1 MKIYTLK
8 DAPIPGE
15 RVITLGAF
23 DGLHLG
29 HQALIS
35 KTFELAQELKAQ
47 PALVT
52 FDPHPRKVIQPHLD
66 LKLLTPLEEK
76 LELLKKKGLPEV
88 IIIPFTKALAELSP
102 DLFVEKYLIDYLN
115 IKGIVI
121 GFNFRFGRNRTGD
134 PDLLRKLGT
143 LYGYQ
148 VEVVPAVTIA
158 GKKVS
163 STMIRELLKRGEV
176 EEANKLLGRPY
187 TLIGSVVKGK
197 GRGRELGF
205 PTANLMI
212 PPEKLLPA
220 PGVYA
225 VWAILGEKRYPGAM
239 NVGIKP
245 TFGDKELSVEVHILN
260 FSSNCNLYH
269 QNLRIEL
276 VKFIR
281 SEQKFSSKKALI
293 SQIQKDC
300 QQIKEYLL

>member
-8 DAPIPGE
+8 DSPIPGE

-23 DGLHLG
+23 DGIHLG

-76 LELLKKKGLPEV
+76 LELLKKRGLPEV

-134 PDLLRKLGT
+134 PELLKKLGT
-143 LYGYQ
+143 LYGFQ
-148 VEVVPAVTIA
+148 VEVVPAVIID

-187 TLIGSVVKGK
+187 TLIGPVIKGK
-197 GRGRELGF
+197 GRGRVLGF

-225 VWAILGEKRYPGAM
+225 VWALVGEKKYPGAM
-239 NVGIKP
+239 NIGLKP
-245 TFGDKELSVEVHILN
+245 TFGDKELSVEVHLLD
-260 FSSNCNLYH
+260 FLPNCNLY
-269 QNLRIEL
+269 QQTLKIEL
-276 VKFIR
+276 IKFIR
-281 SEQKFSSKKALI
+281 SEQKFHSTEALVN
-293 SQIQKDC
+293 QIQKDC
-300 QQIKEYLL
+300 QRVREYLL